1 MNYVCQENSF
11 VFDSLPHKPFCVP
24 LKVKKLNSHIEGTP
38 PFWGLSCR
46 MLLPQLRKQP
56 GQLGQEERVAA
67 SEKSQRAV
75 ATCTSATLEGQTALC
90 SPERI
95 FLTSRLTILV
105 HNWIILLFFSNH
117 SVCPRPCQMYWF
129 RWVLHRKELSLLK
142 RTNRKIKKKKIHLAK
157 DSKSSPASS
166 VNW

>member
-56 GQLGQEERVAA
+56 GQLGQEECVAT
-67 SEKSQRAV
+67 SETSQCAV
-75 ATCTSATLEGQTALC
+75 TTCTSATLEGQTALC
-90 SPERI
+90 SPERF

-105 HNWIILLFFSNH
+105 HNWIILLFFQTTVYVPDH
-117 SVCPRPCQMYWF
+117 VKCTGF
-129 RWVLHRKELSLLK
+129 RRVLHRKEELSLLK
-142 RTNRKIKKKKIHLAK
+142 RTNRKIPKKKKK
-157 DSKSSPASS
+157 NPFSKG
-166 VNW
+166 